1 MAVPVVTAPGRAVPP
16 PSREHRSRLWA
27 ALAAPGIFW
36 LAIFFIFPL
45 YVVLCIVF
53 GQVDPIFRTP
63 VQPVD
68 GFDVTTYITWRKVSP
83 T

>member
-1 MAVPVVTAPGRAVPP
+1 MAVPVVTAPAQARTARQ
-16 PSREHRSRLWA
+16 RERRGRLWV

-36 LAIFFIFPL
+36 LAAFFLFPL

-63 VQPVD
+63 VPVWD
-68 GFDVTTYITWRKVSP
+68 PLQWIRRSSRMC
-83 T
+83 